1 MSSLGARPETPLV
14 ASYAEGPLLM
24 SMLDDVSIDALHSA
38 MDGLQARQRAI
49 SDDIANVNTPYYRA
63 RGVAFEENLK
73 RALNAGDDPMAVMP
87 SVQFSTAS
95 GGLTG
100 NNVDLEAETV
110 LGAKTELSYELALRA
125 AGDRFSLVRTAIKG
139 A

>member
-1 MSSLGARPETPLV
+1 
-14 ASYAEGPLLM
+14 M
-24 SMLDDVSIDALHSA
+24 SMFDDVSIEALHSA
-38 MDGLQARQRAI
+38 MDGLQARQRAV

-63 RGVAFEENLK
+63 RSVAFEGDLK
-73 RALNAGDDPMAVMP
+73 HALEFGDNPMEVEP
-87 SVQFSTAS
+87 SVLYSNAA

-100 NNVDLEAETV
+100 NNVDLDAETV

-139 A
+139 V

>member
-1 MSSLGARPETPLV
+1 
-14 ASYAEGPLLM
+14 M
-24 SMLDDVSIDALHSA
+24 SMLDDVSINALHSA

-63 RGVAFEENLK
+63 RSVAFEDNLK
-73 RALNAGDDPMAVMP
+73 RALSSGDDPMSAL
-87 SVQFSTAS
+87 STVIYSDAA

>member
-1 MSSLGARPETPLV
+1 MRSRPAAIFWDEDALLSLLGAGQ
-14 ASYAEGPLLM
+14 AA
-24 SMLDDVSIDALHSA
+24 VSL
-38 MDGLQARQRAI
+38 
-49 SDDIANVNTPYYRA
+49 
-63 RGVAFEENLK
+63 
-73 RALNAGDDPMAVMP
+73 
-87 SVQFSTAS
+87 TA

>member
-1 MSSLGARPETPLV
+1 MSV
-14 ASYAEGPLLM
+14 
-24 SMLDDVSIDALHSA
+24 LDDVSIKALHSA
-38 MDGLQARQRAI
+38 MDGLQARSRAI

-63 RGVAFEENLK
+63 RSVAFEDNLR
-73 RALNAGDDPMAVMP
+73 RALTVGDDPMAVQP
-87 SVQFSTAS
+87 TVVYSAAA